1 MTEAVECHHWLN
13 CGPLKQFQQLGADVG
28 RTSDSSF
35 FPLYWWPMDKELRI
49 SPEIDR
55 YLSFILETR
64 RRWLFLHQPISF
76 SRARKYLFILLPHKD
91 TFFLPLTLNQRSAC
105 RQPQSWRHPNHHHTQ
120 FPTPRSSSPAG
131 SLLLR
136 WLGQATAHAV
146 AARLLWWYQ
155 DISRFNWMITE
166 SLNRSTEKGKEGR
179 KEGRKE
185 TGF

>member
-1 MTEAVECHHWLN
+1 MIMI
-13 CGPLKQFQQLGADVG
+13 F
-28 RTSDSSF
+28 
-35 FPLYWWPMDKELRI
+35 LYWWPVDKELRI

-55 YLSFILETR
+55 FLSFILETR
-64 RRWLFLHQPISF
+64 GRWLFLHQPTSF
-76 SRARKYLFILLPHKD
+76 SRARKYLFILLPHNY

-105 RQPQSWRHPNHHHTQ
+105 RQPQSWRHPNCHHTQ
-120 FPTPRSSSPAG
+120 FPTPRCSSPAG

-155 DISRFNWMITE
+155 NIIRFNWMIIK

-179 KEGRKE
+179 KKGRKLVFKAQA
-185 TGF
+185 TMMLRDHWAGWNDSK